1 MKRLFSYFAVLT
13 AATAILIGCAEEKKE
28 KPAAPEKAA
37 VEVASGDVVAPKLLG
52 YECAVPNDAAL
63 VARFDANQVLVKSGL
78 KAELTQMLRSQ
89 LQAEGAPEFVLEL
102 VNDFRNTGV
111 DVEAPMYLFAKF
123 VDSKNIFVSFVAKTY
138 NKNVL
143 DKLLNLA
150 SQGAIEKSVVSGCTV
165 VPVEDGLVLA
175 YNDTAVVLGGII
187 PVEESYVDYNVTPY
201 LVEALQSAANG
212 KGGAALPGYAGSDAA
227 ICLNM
232 ASLVDMIK
240 PQILKEAASGYNSE
254 VAYALEVLEQC
265 RNAKVD
271 LALNFANGSID
282 LDLKASNFPKVE
294 GFQMPVCSNQ
304 NLDKVSANALL
315 VANLPLNGSEWVK
328 ALTTLINENPQYKG
342 MINDVLAE
350 SGVNGLNADMAL
362 SFITPL
368 LNSVNGDLTLAINSV
383 TPKYNDYAST
393 ADVDAC
399 AMVNVTDSSII
410 NAIEMTGATNYPEIR
425 NLSENNYVASSEGVN
440 VYFGQKDKL
449 LYASTP
455 TVIAPKYPSAT
466 SASWYPAVQGS
477 HAYVVLNISSWCSI
491 PEFMQGVEMGINE
504 TVGNDELARQ
514 LAFKMVKSID
524 YLLLTAPTPESLSL
538 QLVLKNKN
546 ENVLKQ
552 IVDLLKPLVYQ
563 NL

>member
-89 LQAEGAPEFVLEL
+89 LQAEGAPGFVLEL

-150 SQGAIEKSVVSGCTV
+150 SQGTIEKSVVSGCTV

-240 PQILKEAASGYNSE
+240 PQILKEATGRFNSDI
-254 VAYALEVLEQC
+254 AYALEMLDKS
-265 RNAKVD
+265 RNGKID
-271 LALNFANGSID
+271 LALNFANGSIN
-282 LDLKASNFPKVE
+282 LDFKTSNFPKVE

-304 NLDKVSANALL
+304 NLDKVSADALL
-315 VANLPLNGSEWVK
+315 VANLPLNGGEYVK
-328 ALTTLINENPQYKG
+328 AFTALLEQNPSYKQ
-342 MINDVLAE
+342 MLNQVLAE
-350 SGVNGLNADMAL
+350 SGAGAISADMVINL
-362 SFITPL
+362 VSPL
-368 LNSVNGDLTLAINSV
+368 LSSVNGDITVAVNGV
-383 TPKYNDYAST
+383 MPTNNDYAFT
-393 ADVDAC
+393 ADLDAC
-399 AMVNVTDSSII
+399 AMVNVTNSSIMSAVEMSGFTNDSSVV
-410 NAIEMTGATNYPEIR
+410 NLGNSNYRIK
-425 NLSENNYVASSEGVN
+425 VDGVD
-440 VYFGQKDKL
+440 VYFGQKDNL

-455 TVIAPKYPSAT
+455 VVVTPKYPSAT
-466 SASWYPAVQGS
+466 AASWYPAVQGS
-477 HAYVVLNISSWCSI
+477 HAYVVANLSSLLSI
-491 PEFMQGVEMGINE
+491 PQVKQEVQQEVIAECGAAGYSVMQLVNS
-504 TVGNDELARQ
+504 L
-514 LAFKMVKSID
+514 D
-524 YLLLTAPTPESLSL
+524 YLLLTAPTQESLNL
-538 QLVLKNKN
+538 RLVLKNKN
-546 ENVLKQ
+546 ENSLKQ
-552 IVDLLKPLVYQ
+552 VVDAVKYVVYT
-563 NL
+563 NM

>member
-13 AATAILIGCAEEKKE
+13 AVTAILIGCAEEKKE

-37 VEVASGDVVAPKLLG
+37 VETASGQVVAPKLVG

-89 LQAEGAPEFVLEL
+89 LQAEGAPEFVLNL

-150 SQGAIEKSVVSGCTV
+150 SQGAIEKSIVSGCTV
-165 VPVEDGLVLA
+165 VPMEDGLVLA
-175 YNDTAVVLGGII
+175 YNDTAVVLGAVSPI
-187 PVEESYVDYNVTPY
+187 EESYVDYNVTPY
-201 LVEALQSAANG
+201 LVEALQNAANG
-212 KGGAALPGYAGSDAA
+212 KGGAVLPGYAGSDAA
-227 ICLNM
+227 VCLNM

-240 PQILKEAASGYNSE
+240 PQILKEVAGGYNSE
-254 VAYALEVLEQC
+254 VAYVLEMLDKS
-265 RNAKVD
+265 RSGKID
-271 LALNFANGSID
+271 LALNFANGSIN
-282 LDLKASNFPKVE
+282 LDLKTSNFPKVE
-294 GFQMPVCSNQ
+294 GFQMPVCTNQ
-304 NLDKVSANALL
+304 NLDKVSANALF
-315 VANLPLNGSEWVK
+315 VANLPLNGGEWVK
-328 ALTTLINENPQYKG
+328 VLTTLINENPQYKS
-342 MINDVLAE
+342 MINDALAE
-350 SGVNGLNADMAL
+350 SGMNGINADMAL

-383 TPKYNDYAST
+383 TPKHNDYAAT

-399 AMVNVTDSSII
+399 AMVNVTNSSII
-410 NAIEMTGATNYPEIR
+410 NAIEMTGATNSPEII
-425 NLSENNYVASSEGVN
+425 NLGNSNYAASIDGIPA
-440 VYFGQKDKL
+440 YFGQKDNL
-449 LYASTP
+449 LYVSTP
-455 TVIAPKYPSAT
+455 TVIAPKYPAAT

-477 HAYVVLNISSWCSI
+477 YAYAVLNISSFCSV

-504 TVGNDELARQ
+504 TVGNDEIARQ
-514 LAFKMVKSID
+514 LSFKLVKSID
-524 YLLLTAPTPESLSL
+524 YLLLTAPTAESLSL

>member
-304 NLDKVSANALL
+304 NLDKVSADALL
-315 VANLPLNGSEWVK
+315 VANLPLNGGEYVK
-328 ALTTLINENPQYKG
+328 AFTALLEQNPSYKQ
-342 MINDVLAE
+342 MLNQVLAE
-350 SGVNGLNADMAL
+350 SGAGAISADMVINLA
-362 SFITPL
+362 SPL
-368 LNSVNGDLTLAINSV
+368 LSSVNGDITVAVNGV
-383 TPKYNDYAST
+383 MPTNNDYAFT
-393 ADVDAC
+393 ADLDAC
-399 AMVNVTDSSII
+399 AMVNVTNSSIMSAVEMSGFTNDSSVV
-410 NAIEMTGATNYPEIR
+410 NLGNSNYRIK
-425 NLSENNYVASSEGVN
+425 VDGVD
-440 VYFGQKDKL
+440 VYFGQKDNL

-455 TVIAPKYPSAT
+455 VVVTPKYPSAT
-466 SASWYPAVQGS
+466 AASWYPAVQGS
-477 HAYVVLNISSWCSI
+477 HAYVVANLSSLLSI
-491 PEFMQGVEMGINE
+491 PQVKQEVQQEVIAECGAAGYSVMQLVNS
-504 TVGNDELARQ
+504 L
-514 LAFKMVKSID
+514 D
-524 YLLLTAPTPESLSL
+524 YLLLTAPTQESLNL
-538 QLVLKNKN
+538 RLVLKNKN
-546 ENVLKQ
+546 ENSLKQ
-552 IVDLLKPLVYQ
+552 VVDAVKYVVYT
-563 NL
+563 NM

>member
-1 MKRLFSYFAVLT
+1 MTEA
-13 AATAILIGCAEEKKE
+13 
-28 KPAAPEKAA
+28 KAWTWSPRCWSICCY
-37 VEVASGDVVAPKLLG
+37 VAS
-52 YECAVPNDAAL
+52 
-63 VARFDANQVLVKSGL
+63 
-78 KAELTQMLRSQ
+78 
-89 LQAEGAPEFVLEL
+89 
-102 VNDFRNTGV
+102 
-111 DVEAPMYLFAKF
+111 
-123 VDSKNIFVSFVAKTY
+123 
-138 NKNVL
+138 

-201 LVEALQSAANG
+201 LVEALQGAANG

-304 NLDKVSANALL
+304 NLDEVSANALL

-514 LAFKMVKSID
+514 LSFKMVKSID